1 MSGEERPT
9 VGFVGLGEQGTPIA
23 LRILDHEYPLVIWAR
38 RQASLA
44 PFEGTAAIVA
54 ADLADLSSRSDIV
67 CVCVLNDQDVEDV
80 LHGGIID
87 SLKPSGL
94 IVVNS
99 TTRPGT
105 VRRLA
110 QEAAAH
116 GLSLIDAPV
125 SGMARGAAAGT
136 MAIFVGGA
144 HEDFERYAPI
154 ARTFGT
160 PTHMGA
166 IGSGQ
171 IVKLLN
177 NTTAVCNLVIAQDT
191 LAIGAAL
198 GIDRDVLSKAMM
210 SGSSASKMFQTY
222 LSFDCSPVLCRDPAF
237 FLRDWS
243 RILSDLA
250 SVLEEEHVDGRMT
263 HKLGQMFVQRT
274 DDYVSSLA

>member
-1 MSGEERPT
+1 MPGEERPV

-23 LRILDHEYPLVIWAR
+23 RRILDHGYPLVIWAR

-44 PFEGTAAIVA
+44 TFDGTGAVVA
-54 ADLADLSSRSDIV
+54 ADLADLASRSDIV
-67 CVCVLNDQDVEDV
+67 CVCVLNDGDVEDV
-80 LHGGIID
+80 LRGGIID
-87 SLKPSGL
+87 SLRPGGL

-110 QEAAAH
+110 AEAAAR

-125 SGMARGAAAGT
+125 SGMAHGAAAGT

-144 HEDFERYAPI
+144 DEDFERYAPI
-154 ARTFGT
+154 ARTFGV
-160 PTHMGA
+160 PTHMGPL
-166 IGSGQ
+166 GSGQ

-177 NTTAVCNLVIAQDT
+177 NTTAVSNLVIAQDT
-191 LAIGAAL
+191 LAIGQAL
-198 GIDRDVLSKAMM
+198 GIDRDVLAKAMM
-210 SGSSASKMFQTY
+210 SGSAASKMFQTY
-222 LSFDCSPVLCRDPAF
+222 LSFDYSPVLNRDPAF

-250 SVLEEEHVDGRMT
+250 SVLDEEHVDGRMT
-263 HKLGQMFVQRT
+263 RRLGEMFVQRT
-274 DDYVSSLA
+274 DDAVSSLA